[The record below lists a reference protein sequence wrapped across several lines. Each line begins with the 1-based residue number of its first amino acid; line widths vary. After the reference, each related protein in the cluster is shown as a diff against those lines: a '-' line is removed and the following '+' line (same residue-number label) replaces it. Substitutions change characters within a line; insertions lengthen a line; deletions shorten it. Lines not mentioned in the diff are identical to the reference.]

1 MSAAPPLANDDL
13 RGALEEAWYSDREH
27 VERMTFSAAIISTAL
42 DRSGLRATLV
52 GGGAL
57 EFHVPDAYRTS
68 DLDFVVER
76 GTRETINDV
85 FLSLGLRRSG
95 RHWVRDDLFV
105 EVPGNYMEEP
115 ADEVSVGP
123 FTLRV
128 ITKEALLAER
138 IVGFR
143 YWKYWGHGTQAI
155 EMLRGFGDSLDEEF
169 LRNALRKEGA
179 NDALDLLRAI
189 SDSGETI
196 TLAALDRLWHLHY
209 R

>member
-1 MSAAPPLANDDL
+1 MSSAPPLANDDL
-13 RGALEEAWYSDREH
+13 RAALEEAWNSGREH
-27 VERMTFSAAIISTAL
+27 VERMTVAAAIISTAL
-42 DRSGLRATLV
+42 DRSGMRATLV

-85 FLSLGLRRSG
+85 FLSLGLRRNG

-105 EVPGNYMEEP
+105 EVPGNYMDEP
-115 ADEVSVGP
+115 VDEMQVGP
-123 FTLRV
+123 FTFRV
-128 ITKEALLAER
+128 ITKEALLAES

-143 YWKYWGHGTQAI
+143 QWKYWGHGLQALD
-155 EMLRGFGDSLDEEF
+155 MLYAFGGELNLDPV
-169 LRNALRKEGA
+169 RAALRKEGA
-179 NDALDLLRAI
+179 EHALDVLLSVVA
-189 SDSGETI
+189 SGEGMD
-196 TLAALDRLWHLHY
+196 AHALDRLWHEHY